1 VSIVGW
7 PVLGPVAGPIASRL
21 VNKTGE
27 GVLPSLVL
35 GIVGAVVGGF
45 LCTRLGATGVTG
57 FDLYSTFVAA
67 VGAVLVLVVYHAPL
81 GRRAV

>member
-7 PVLGPVAGPIASRL
+7 PVLGPVAALIASRL

-27 GVLPSLVL
+27 GVLPSIVL
-35 GIVGAVVGGF
+35 DIVGAVVGGF
-45 LCTRLGATGVTG
+45 LCTRLGATEVTG
-57 FDLYSTFVAA
+57 FDLYGMFVAA